1 MNDEWLKIVGIVV
14 VLGFII
20 YLAAKSLK
28 IHRNMVEGLT
38 MPADTS
44 ALTTGVTNGQAGTAN
59 AYAAAIKAQVIKM
72 QDVLLITKY
81 RTDYENLL
89 MTVEEYSNAMMLSK
103 VISVS
108 DKINK
113 NGVGK
118 NITQEILNDMDTTNK
133 LKSFIDTLNATM
145 KYIDR
150 R

>member
-1 MNDEWLKIVGIVV
+1 MDNEDEIYKYSGLGV
-14 VLGFII
+14 VLILTI
-20 YLAAKSLK
+20 YVGARTLK
-28 IHRNMVEGLT
+28 FQTNMIEGLENQN
-38 MPADTS
+38 ANNEFNILENS
-44 ALTTGVTNGQAGTAN
+44 AKTLYENIKIQN
-59 AYAAAIKAQVIKM
+59 DKLKDIIAIP
-72 QDVLLITKY
+72 KY

>member
-1 MNDEWLKIVGIVV
+1 MDNEDEIYKYLGLGV
-14 VLGFII
+14 VLILTI
-20 YLAAKSLK
+20 YVGARTLK
-28 IHRNMVEGLT
+28 FQTNMIEGLENQN
-38 MPADTS
+38 ANNEFNILENS
-44 ALTTGVTNGQAGTAN
+44 AKTLYENIKIQN
-59 AYAAAIKAQVIKM
+59 DKLKDIIAIP
-72 QDVLLITKY
+72 KY

-89 MTVEEYSNAMMLSK
+89 MTVEEYSNSMILSK
-103 VISVS
+103 VISIS

-113 NGVGK
+113 NGIGK

>member
-1 MNDEWLKIVGIVV
+1 MI
-14 VLGFII
+14 
-20 YLAAKSLK
+20 
-28 IHRNMVEGLT
+28 EGLENQN
-38 MPADTS
+38 ANNEFNILENS
-44 ALTTGVTNGQAGTAN
+44 AKTLYENIKIQN
-59 AYAAAIKAQVIKM
+59 DKLKDIIAIP
-72 QDVLLITKY
+72 KY

>member
-1 MNDEWLKIVGIVV
+1 MDNEDEIYKYLGLGV
-14 VLGFII
+14 VLILTI
-20 YLAAKSLK
+20 YVGARTLK
-28 IHRNMVEGLT
+28 FQTNMIEGLENQN
-38 MPADTS
+38 ANNEFNILENS
-44 ALTTGVTNGQAGTAN
+44 AKTLYENIKIQN
-59 AYAAAIKAQVIKM
+59 DKLKDIIAIP
-72 QDVLLITKY
+72 KY